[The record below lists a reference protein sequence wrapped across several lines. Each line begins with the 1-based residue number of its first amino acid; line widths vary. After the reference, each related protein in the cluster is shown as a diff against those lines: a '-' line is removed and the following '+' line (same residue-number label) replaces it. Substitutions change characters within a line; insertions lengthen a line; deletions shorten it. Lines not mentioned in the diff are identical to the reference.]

1 MSARTRRK
9 TQPFKSSMSPTTSD
23 VDKAIEN
30 LRQLSQKIAKD
41 MDEAIKALQ
50 ESMKKLEES
59 LSGGGR

>member
-1 MSARTRRK
+1 MSVRSTARGRRGARP
-9 TQPFKSSMSPTTSD
+9 TSQTTSD
-23 VDKAIEN
+23 VDRAIEN

>member
-1 MSARTRRK
+1 MSTRSTARGRRGARA
-9 TQPFKSSMSPTTSD
+9 TSQATSD
-23 VDKAIEN
+23 VDRAIEN

>member
-1 MSARTRRK
+1 
-9 TQPFKSSMSPTTSD
+9 
-23 VDKAIEN
+23 VDRAIEN